1 MVNFMPKTRLGQ
13 WSVGLVVL
21 FFLLFA
27 TGIFIISRQGPRTD
41 ETFFDNPV
49 ASIPVL
55 SAGASAIAS
64 FFTGVLSIWKYK
76 ERSIFVFVACLI
88 VLFVLIFLL
97 GEILVPH

>member
-1 MVNFMPKTRLGQ
+1 MKIIPKTSLGK
-13 WSVGLVVL
+13 WSVRLIVL
-21 FFLLFA
+21 FFLLLA

-41 ETFFDNPV
+41 ETFFDNPI

-88 VLFVLIFLL
+88 GLLVLIFLL